1 MKVYLCGEKGYCPSV
16 EVRKDAV
23 IIGEGDNVCTL
34 TPDEWNELKTL
45 IKKGDL

>member
-1 MKVYLCGEKGYCPSV
+1 MEKKVTVQAWRLEKMP
-16 EVRKDAV
+16 V

-34 TPDEWNELKTL
+34 TPDGWNELKTL